1 MNDILAKVNQHLLF
15 FVLIVVTLY
24 FGKPILVPLMLGALL
39 AMLMAPVCQALDDR
53 GMIRA
58 ISSVICILILA
69 IAILAVFS
77 VIIAQINSFMED
89 IITIEKKTKSLLW
102 EVQTYIEREFNIP
115 KKEQETIAK
124 EQVQG
129 EDGTDRGLAGSILS
143 SFTSTVGTLILML
156 VYTFLF
162 LYNKEKYETFFVR
175 LFHDEDPE
183 KVKTIVTKI
192 SLVGQKYLTG
202 RAVSVIILTTLYS
215 IALYI
220 IGLENAI
227 ILGGIAALLTII
239 PYVGTT
245 IGGMFPFLVAL
256 ITEDSF
262 HPALMVAGAII
273 LIQTIDNYF
282 IEPNVVGGEVNLSAF
297 ASIISIIIGGVIWGV
312 AGMILFLP
320 IMGILK
326 IIFDHV
332 ESLKPLGYIVGD
344 SNDRDRKN
352 IIVRIRDRFR
362 KEEQESEMK

>member
-1 MNDILAKVNQHLLF
+1 MNDILSRVNQHLLF

-39 AMLMAPVCQALDDR
+39 AMLMAPVCQSLDDK
-53 GMIRA
+53 GLPRA
-58 ISSVICILILA
+58 LSTALCILILA
-69 IAILAVFS
+69 LAIAAIFS
-77 VIIAQINSFMED
+77 IIIAQINSFMED
-89 IITIEKKTKSLLW
+89 IAMIKIKTKSLLW
-102 EVQTYIEREFNIP
+102 EVQSFIEEKFNIP
-115 KKEQETIAK
+115 KKDQETIAK

-129 EDGTDRGLAGSILS
+129 EEQRESGLAGSILT
-143 SFTSTVGTLILML
+143 SFTATLGTMVLML

-175 LFHDEDPE
+175 MFHAEDPE
-183 KVKTIVTKI
+183 KVKTIVGKVAM
-192 SLVGQKYLTG
+192 VGQKYLTG
-202 RAVSVIILTTLYS
+202 RAMSVIILTTLYS
-215 IALYI
+215 IALFM
-220 IGLENAI
+220 IGLDNAV
-227 ILGGIAALLTII
+227 ILAGIAALLTII

-245 IGGMFPFLVAL
+245 IGGFFPFVVAL
-256 ITEDSF
+256 TTEPTI

-297 ASIISIIIGGVIWGV
+297 ASIISIIIGGIIWGV

-332 ESLKPLGYIVGD
+332 ESLKPLGYIIGD
-344 SNDRDRKN
+344 SGDRDRKN
-352 IIVRIRDRFR
+352 LFVRI
-362 KEEQESEMK
+362 KEKFQKKESEVL